1 MKYFFVSTLS
11 MGYKGFLNYMIS
23 DVFYFIQCI
32 KNSGFLFSF
41 FNESIHVHN
50 NLGGEAQNSKNG

>member
-1 MKYFFVSTLS
+1 M
-11 MGYKGFLNYMIS
+11 
-23 DVFYFIQCI
+23 YFILSNVL
-32 KNSGFLFSF
+32 KTVDFFFLF

>member
-1 MKYFFVSTLS
+1 

-32 KNSGFLFSF
+32 KNSGFLF